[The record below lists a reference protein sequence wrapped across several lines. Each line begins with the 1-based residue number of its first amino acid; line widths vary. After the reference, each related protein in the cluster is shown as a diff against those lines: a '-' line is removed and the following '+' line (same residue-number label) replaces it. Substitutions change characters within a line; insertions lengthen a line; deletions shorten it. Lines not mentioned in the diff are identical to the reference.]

1 MTDLLELRE
10 VSVFYGSRPA
20 LDSVS
25 LAIPHGAQVAVVG
38 PNGAGKSTLFKA
50 MVGLAPLRGGEM
62 LIHGRPPAEYR
73 DPVAYVPQR
82 EEVDWRF
89 PVTVLDVVVMGRY
102 GRKRWLRRLSSADH
116 AAVSSSLER
125 LGIAD
130 LAQRPIGEL
139 SGGQQQRVFLAR
151 ALAQEPHVLLLDE
164 PFTGV
169 DIATRE
175 ATLEL
180 LAGLRE
186 QGVTVLV
193 STHDLDLAAQRFDQ
207 VILLNQRLICA
218 GRPEQVFTED
228 HLQAAFGGQ
237 MVVVNGKVIVVD
249 QCCGAHGPAGGVDA
263 CRCDTCDGSDP
274 GGDKRP

>member
-10 VSVFYGSRPA
+10 VSVFYGQRVA
-20 LDSVS
+20 LESVTLS
-25 LAIPHGAQVAVVG
+25 IPHGAQVAIVG

-50 MVGLAPLRGGEM
+50 MMGLAPVRRGEI

-73 DPVAYVPQR
+73 DPIAYVPQK

-89 PVTVLDVVVMGRY
+89 PVTVFDVVVMGRY
-102 GRKRWLRRLSSADH
+102 GRGRWLKRLSAADRDIAH
-116 AAVSSSLER
+116 RSLQR
-125 LGIAD
+125 LGIGD
-130 LAQRPIGEL
+130 LADRPIGEL

-151 ALAQEPHVLLLDE
+151 ALTQEPHVLLLDE

-180 LAGLRE
+180 LVGLKAYS
-186 QGVTVLV
+186 VTVLV
-193 STHDLDLAAQRFDQ
+193 STHDLDLASRRFDQ
-207 VILLNQRLICA
+207 VVLLNRCLISA
-218 GRPEQVFTED
+218 GSPEEVFTQE

-237 MVVVNGKVIVVD
+237 MVVVNGRTIVVD
-249 QCCGAHGPAGGVDA
+249 QCCGGHGPVGGVDG
-263 CRCDTCDGSDP
+263 CRCDTCEGAESP
-274 GGDKRP
+274 GVEVR